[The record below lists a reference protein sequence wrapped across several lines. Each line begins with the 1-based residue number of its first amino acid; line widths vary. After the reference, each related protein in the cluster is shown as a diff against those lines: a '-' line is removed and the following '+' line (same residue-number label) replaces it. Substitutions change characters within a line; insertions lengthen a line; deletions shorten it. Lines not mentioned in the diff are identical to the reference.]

1 MGRRHEDRE
10 MRLWSTSPEV
20 DDVGAGSSTCYKGS
34 PQQEGDRRWNAWA
47 LPSAR
52 RMQESTRG
60 IREDHAQSEGDDRRG
75 RSGRGLGVSPIGEPL
90 PSLGSSLCCRGHG
103 LDVMLVSDCL
113 FNRTLKVPEE
123 QEDGTFNV
131 VSKEQTAVDGG
142 VRGEEG
148 MTGLPMKKEKRTC
161 G

>member
-1 MGRRHEDRE
+1 
-10 MRLWSTSPEV
+10 
-20 DDVGAGSSTCYKGS
+20 
-34 PQQEGDRRWNAWA
+34 
-47 LPSAR
+47 
-52 RMQESTRG
+52 
-60 IREDHAQSEGDDRRG
+60 
-75 RSGRGLGVSPIGEPL
+75 
-90 PSLGSSLCCRGHG
+90 
-103 LDVMLVSDCL
+103 MLVSDCL